1 MSKKLVSWVVVGS
14 VIAIALA
21 ACGSDDR
28 SGFGTDDPDAGS
40 SGSTGN
46 GSSSSGP
53 IGTSTSSSG
62 GDDGGLGQCG
72 AESKAAA
79 QLPVD
84 ILVMLDASGSMMEQT
99 GPNANGPTKW
109 VSVKDAL
116 KGFINDPKSAGLGVG
131 LQIFPI
137 KQAGAPA
144 TCSSNAQCNVGG
156 KQLGRCF
163 LKACVPP
170 NNTTPLQS
178 CDTAADCPGNAPC
191 RQYGDCLVGPIS
203 VGNCLV
209 GDANFGCGL
218 LGTCTAVTTST
229 CDGVECVEDN
239 YKPAKVA
246 VNALPGNAG
255 PLITAIDTIPNP
267 PPDNLTPTRIAVKTG
282 IDLAKTHLTANPK
295 HKVVH
300 VLATDG
306 LPTTCGPSDNASIAA
321 IAKTGADQG
330 INTFVIGVFAD
341 AQKAQGQAT
350 TDAIAAAGG
359 TGKAFIISSGANVT
373 QDFQKALDAIRG
385 SALPCE
391 YEIPKSTKGEQD
403 FTKVNVQ
410 RTSGGK
416 SEVLPNKKS
425 AQDCGTGPG
434 WYYDKDPAAGTPT
447 KIILCPN
454 TCDAVKKDT
463 TGGAKLDILLGCKT
477 VVK

>member
-1 MSKKLVSWVVVGS
+1 MSKKLFSWVVTGAVTAAT
-14 VIAIALA
+14 IA

-28 SGFGTDDPDAGS
+28 SGFGTDDPDGGS
-40 SGSTGN
+40 SGSTSSGG

-53 IGTSTSSSG
+53 IGSSSSG
-62 GDDGGLGQCG
+62 GTDDGGLGQCG
-72 AESKAAA
+72 VETKAAA
-79 QLPVD
+79 QLSVD

-99 GPNANGPTKW
+99 GANANGPTKW
-109 VSVKDAL
+109 ASVKDAL

-137 KQAGAPA
+137 KHPGAPA
-144 TCSSNAQCNVGG
+144 TCTSNAQCNVGG
-156 KQLGRCF
+156 AQLGRCF

-170 NNTTPLQS
+170 NANTPLQS
-178 CDTAADCPGNAPC
+178 CDTSADCPGNAPC
-191 RQYGDCLVGPIS
+191 RAYGECTAGPVV

-209 GDANFGCGL
+209 GDPTYSCLIGSCK
-218 LGTCTAVTTST
+218 AVTTAT
-229 CDGVECVEDN
+229 CDGIECVEAD

-246 VNALPGNAG
+246 VATLPGNAG
-255 PLITAIDTIPNP
+255 PLITTIDTIPNP
-267 PPDNLTPTRIAVKTG
+267 PPENLTPTRIAVKTG
-282 IDLAKTHLTANPK
+282 IDLAKAHLAANPT

-306 LPTTCGPSDNASIAA
+306 LPTTCGPTDNASIAA

-350 TDAIAAAGG
+350 TDAIAASGG

-373 QDFQKALDAIRG
+373 ADFQKALDAIRG

-403 FTKVNVQ
+403 FSKVNVQ

-416 SEVLPNKKS
+416 SEVLPNKKG